1 MQEKHGSGL
10 CCLHIMIKTFNKA
23 LCGGAVLAAAVISCS
38 AMGPEKPAVRPE
50 QKSISGEVVG
60 TSSTFHITL
69 VENGKDV
76 LSDQDIASY
85 DWKKHEIK
93 LNKSGIAK
101 WNSHI
106 VYDNSSNPPH
116 PVLQGSLYKKEFAVR
131 IDEKELYRGKFWSF
145 ASSLSSDGIIILD
158 VLFKRDERRNTL
170 TLQHGYPGSFSGS
183 AFKSDPRNNTELHN
197 FLKKK
202 RLLR

>member
-1 MQEKHGSGL
+1 MRTMF
-10 CCLHIMIKTFNKA
+10 CKA
-23 LCGGAVLAAAVISCS
+23 LSGAAVLSAAVVFC
-38 AMGPEKPAVRPE
+38 AAQDPKKPVTNTEDKSSGQAEAVR
-50 QKSISGEVVG
+50 
-60 TSSTFHITL
+60 TNSTLHLTL
-69 VENGKDV
+69 VENEKDV
-76 LSDQDIASY
+76 LSDQDIVSY

-116 PVLQGSLYKKEFAVR
+116 PVLQGSLYKKEFVIR

-158 VLFKRDERRNTL
+158 VLFKRDERHNIL
-170 TLQHGYPGSFSGS
+170 TLQYGYPGPISGS